1 MEGRP
6 ADDSSLVSRAQ
17 RGDEAAYE
25 EIVQLYQ
32 QVAFR
37 TAYVI
42 TGSAADAEDAAQ
54 EGFVKAY
61 RALGRFRAGAEW
73 RPWLLR
79 IVANEARNRV
89 RSSGRRHRL
98 ELRLTEGFR
107 PGDAA
112 PSPEAVAVALD
123 ERKRLLAMV
132 NALSDEARAVIASRY
147 SPELNGE
154 ETAAPLGLPE
164 GTVKS
169 RPSPLPP
176 GPPGRYLNL
185 GTQVSLAEARQGV
198 AWTILLPAALGSPDA
213 VYLQQPPSVPSG
225 GEVSLV
231 YVRSDIK
238 TSGLTGVSVLVTE
251 ARGRVDERYFQ
262 KTLGPGVTIEQVTVN
277 GHSGY
282 WISGRPHQF
291 VITDAE
297 GNPYPETLR
306 LATNTLVIDEG

>member
-6 ADDSSLVSRAQ
+6 ADDSELITRAQ
-17 RGDEAAYE
+17 CGDSAAYE
-25 EIVQLYQ
+25 EIVQRYQ

-42 TGSAADAEDAAQ
+42 AGSAADAEDAAQ

-61 RALGRFRAGAEW
+61 RALHRFRAGAEW

-132 NALSDEARAVIASRY
+132 NSLSDEDREVIASRY
-147 SPELNGE
+147 FLELNGE
-154 ETAAPLGLPE
+154 ETAAALGIPE

-169 RPSPLPP
+169 RLSRALARRRTRVEEAANGAPRGAVDRP
-176 GPPGRYLNL
+176 GPR
-185 GTQVSLAEARQGV
+185 
-198 AWTILLPAALGSPDA
+198 
-213 VYLQQPPSVPSG
+213 
-225 GEVSLV
+225 
-231 YVRSDIK
+231 
-238 TSGLTGVSVLVTE
+238 
-251 ARGRVDERYFQ
+251 
-262 KTLGPGVTIEQVTVN
+262 
-277 GHSGY
+277 H
-282 WISGRPHQF
+282 
-291 VITDAE
+291 
-297 GNPYPETLR
+297 
-306 LATNTLVIDEG
+306 

>member
-6 ADDSSLVSRAQ
+6 ADDSELISRAQ
-17 RGDEAAYE
+17 RGDAAAYE
-25 EIVQLYQ
+25 EIVQRYQ

-61 RALGRFRAGAEW
+61 RALGRFRAGGEW

-112 PSPEAVAVALD
+112 PSPEALAVALD

-132 NALSDEARAVIASRY
+132 NALSDEDREVIASRY
-147 SPELNGE
+147 FLELNGE
-154 ETAAPLGLPE
+154 ETAAALGIPE

-169 RPSPLPP
+169 RLS
-176 GPPGRYLNL
+176 RA
-185 GTQVSLAEARQGV
+185 LARLRARVEEA
-198 AWTILLPAALGSPDA
+198 ASA
-213 VYLQQPPSVPSG
+213 
-225 GEVSLV
+225 
-231 YVRSDIK
+231 
-238 TSGLTGVSVLVTE
+238 
-251 ARGRVDERYFQ
+251 
-262 KTLGPGVTIEQVTVN
+262 
-277 GHSGY
+277 
-282 WISGRPHQF
+282 
-291 VITDAE
+291 
-297 GNPYPETLR
+297 
-306 LATNTLVIDEG
+306 